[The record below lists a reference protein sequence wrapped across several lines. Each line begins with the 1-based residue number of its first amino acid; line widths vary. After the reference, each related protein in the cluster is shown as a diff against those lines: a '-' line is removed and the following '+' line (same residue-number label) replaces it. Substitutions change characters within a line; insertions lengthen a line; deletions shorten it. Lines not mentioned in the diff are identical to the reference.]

1 MRISNSNTFNRFR
14 YTAFCMPML
23 CHFHRTFCDARGDM
37 VQRFDKRG
45 SRYIVS
51 NRADYDCFGR
61 TTTTYANAWID
72 SLMQIY
78 YTHNLDLIAQTDY
91 DVIDRPTATYWADG
105 NMSEIRYGVGRDDFN
120 DKRLT
125 TERIDEN
132 GLSWLRY
139 TSPQGWL
146 TTSIAPDGATTSFEY
161 DALGLLLQS
170 TDPDGLTT
178 THTYDGFG
186 RRTERTHPDAGTTR
200 WTYDAADNFIAS
212 ATQVQL
218 DNGEQTT
225 YEYDY
230 NHLTAVHYPRY
241 PQYDITYE
249 YDSETGRLSYVSDIT
264 GYEYLA
270 YDAMGNVAVSD
281 KTIVVPS
288 ENQAYRFMTEFE
300 YDSFGRMR
308 RITYP
313 DGENVVYDYYG
324 GMLYSVKNEDQQ
336 TSYIQSILYDE
347 YSLPAKTKY
356 GNNFVATSVYDDVRH
371 WAVQRQLQDIDGNY
385 LQHINYEYDGVG
397 NIMRVTQSAPTYGY
411 NLGGEYVVDYT
422 YDDQYRLM
430 GAWQYNSILGDYSY
444 SMSYSPSGLVNYKNS
459 PELNADM
466 VFGYRYEGEFP
477 LSHQPK
483 IIYSPSYYEDMT
495 LLDWNTNGQMITMLQ
510 PYQDRFRKHLWDE
523 AGQLAVSIGNEYC
536 GFYGYNANGERVYKL
551 TGTVLADQY
560 DAGDVN
566 IETYFDDM
574 VLYVNP
580 YMVVTPRG
588 YTKHYYNGNQR
599 IAARLG
605 NYWMDSGTIV
615 DESGIMSQAREVLED
630 RLNSGN
636 TDEEC
641 FEEEYYYSEE
651 MGDIWYEPYTLRTTY
666 SSCAYVE
673 DMLHSVFD
681 GGTCMAEERYGI
693 DKGIFYYHSDHL
705 GSASWITDDQ
715 GQAVQYMHYMPFG
728 ESWENQKAA
737 TYNERYKFTGKER
750 DFDAD
755 MTTLEHDIILQC
767 SIIGCRLI
775 NWQTIIPIVTMLRL
789 KNVLFS

>member
-1 MRISNSNTFNRFR
+1 MFIRLKIGI
-14 YTAFCMPML
+14 L
-23 CHFHRTFCDARGDM
+23 LH
-37 VQRFDKRG
+37 
-45 SRYIVS
+45 I
-51 NRADYDCFGR
+51 
-61 TTTTYANAWID
+61 
-72 SLMQIY
+72 L
-78 YTHNLDLIAQTDY
+78 
-91 DVIDRPTATYWADG
+91 TAT
-105 NMSEIRYGVGRDDFN
+105 
-120 DKRLT
+120 
-125 TERIDEN
+125 
-132 GLSWLRY
+132 LSI
-139 TSPQGWL
+139 S
-146 TTSIAPDGATTSFEY
+146 
-161 DALGLLLQS
+161 
-170 TDPDGLTT
+170 
-178 THTYDGFG
+178 
-186 RRTERTHPDAGTTR
+186 
-200 WTYDAADNFIAS
+200 
-212 ATQVQL
+212 V
-218 DNGEQTT
+218 
-225 YEYDY
+225 
-230 NHLTAVHYPRY
+230 TACNLHI
-241 PQYDITYE
+241 QY
-249 YDSETGRLSYVSDIT
+249 
-264 GYEYLA
+264 
-270 YDAMGNVAVSD
+270 
-281 KTIVVPS
+281 
-288 ENQAYRFMTEFE
+288 FF
-300 YDSFGRMR
+300 
-308 RITYP
+308 
-313 DGENVVYDYYG
+313 
-324 GMLYSVKNEDQQ
+324 
-336 TSYIQSILYDE
+336 
-347 YSLPAKTKY
+347 
-356 GNNFVATSVYDDVRH
+356 
-371 WAVQRQLQDIDGNY
+371 
-385 LQHINYEYDGVG
+385 
-397 NIMRVTQSAPTYGY
+397 
-411 NLGGEYVVDYT
+411 
-422 YDDQYRLM
+422 
-430 GAWQYNSILGDYSY
+430 QYNFDHR
-444 SMSYSPSGLVNYKNS
+444 V
-459 PELNADM
+459 
-466 VFGYRYEGEFP
+466 
-477 LSHQPK
+477 
-483 IIYSPSYYEDMT
+483 
-495 LLDWNTNGQMITMLQ
+495 WNET
-510 PYQDRFRKHLWDE
+510 K
-523 AGQLAVSIGNEYC
+523 QLALFVSNEYC
-536 GFYGYNANGERVYKL
+536 GYYGYNANGERVYKL